1 MNLLKYL
8 PPYLQEYRE
17 LIYIMT
23 AENPEIDDVRAS
35 INLILSNQFINTLT
49 EYGCGKWETFLNI
62 DPYPE
67 DTLKI
72 RRFRIMS
79 RLLSDVPYTERKL
92 RRFLN
97 DTCGEQYY
105 MLNMYYAD
113 YGIQIWIN
121 VESMQEQQVVIDR
134 VRQMIPAN
142 LNLDVQIYFRTHGW
156 LNENKL
162 THGTMRSYT
171 HKGVRTIVL
180 G

>member
-17 LIYIMT
+17 LIDIMT

-49 EYGCGKWETFLNI
+49 EYGCEKWETFLNI
-62 DPYPE
+62 EPYPE
-67 DTLKI
+67 DTLSI

-79 RLLSDVPYTERKL
+79 KLLSDVPYTERKL
-92 RRFLN
+92 RNFL
-97 DTCGEQYY
+97 DTTCGEQYY
-105 MLNMYYAD
+105 SLTMHYNE
-113 YGIQIWIN
+113 YGIEIWID
-121 VESMQEQQVVIDR
+121 VESMQERDIVIKTLKTW
-134 VRQMIPAN
+134 IPAN
-142 LNLDVQIYFRTHGW
+142 LVLDVQIYFRTHGW

-162 THGTMRSYT
+162 THGAMRAYT
-171 HKGVRTIVL
+171 HKGIRVIVL